1 MRGSM
6 GLSSEER
13 ERLITAAKQARD
25 NAYTPVH
32 DFPVGAAVLDEEGG
46 IHAGCNVESVIPAL
60 GTCAE
65 RNAIGTA
72 ASQGS
77 YRFRA
82 VAVVAE
88 GEDPVYP
95 CGACRQVLTE
105 FQQLVDDDITVIMAG
120 TEEVMETPL
129 NELHTNGHGPEDVGV
144 DVDRY
149 R

>member
-1 MRGSM
+1 M
-6 GLSSEER
+6 GLSTEER
-13 ERLITAAKQARD
+13 ERLIEAAERARD

-32 DFPVGAAVLDEEGG
+32 DFPVGAAVLDEEGNV
-46 IHAGCNVESVIPAL
+46 HAGCNVESVIPAL

-72 ASQGS
+72 ASQGF

-82 VAVVAE
+82 VAVVAD
-88 GEDPVYP
+88 GEEPVYP
-95 CGACRQVLTE
+95 CGACRQVLSE
-105 FQQLVDDDITVIMAG
+105 FQQLVEEDIRVIIAG
-120 TEEVMETPL
+120 GGEIVERPL
-129 NELHTNGHGPEDVGV
+129 EELHTNGHGPDQVGV